1 MTIASRILVVV
12 LPPTIHTCQSMYL
25 PIGSAQLAIISAG
38 ASGVRRNQSRGW
50 IQTCVATKME
60 QAL

>member
-1 MTIASRILVVV
+1 MTIASRILDVI
-12 LPPTIHTCQSMYL
+12 LPPTIHICRLMYL

-38 ASGVRRNQSRGW
+38 ASGVRRNQSRRW
-50 IQTCVATKME
+50 IQTCVATKVE